1 LGKPVRLESL
11 TYTQVRPEVVQIKL
25 QPFTTTAHEL
35 MVKIRILIVDDSV
48 VVRRMVVDMLSDDPA
63 LEVAGTAPNGRIAL
77 AKLPQ
82 VNPDLVL
89 LDVEMPE
96 MNGLE
101 TLAALRKTYPRLPVI
116 MFSRYTKRGTF
127 VTLEALTLG
136 ASDYVTMPDSTAGA
150 GQSLPVWRAQ
160 LIAKIKQ
167 LCAANKV
174 VSHPSGVAA
183 PAAQVCAPS
192 VPGSPRAAQ
201 VAVVAIGA
209 STGGPNALAMLLA
222 ALPADCPFPLVIVQH
237 MPAAFTGLLA
247 ERLAALAAIEV
258 REGILGK
265 VLYPGQAWI
274 APGDYHME
282 VTRDGQQTARLRLHQ
297 GPPENSCRPS
307 VDVLFRSVAEAYGA
321 GTLAVVLTGMGQDG
335 LRGCEAIREAGG
347 QVLVQDEATS
357 VVWGMPGF
365 VARADLADQ
374 VLPLEKLGPEIVR
387 RVRKGRTLLSA
398 G

>member
-1 LGKPVRLESL
+1 MP
-11 TYTQVRPEVVQIKL
+11 
-25 QPFTTTAHEL
+25 
-35 MVKIRILIVDDSV
+35 KIRILIVDDSV
-48 VVRRMVVDMLSDDPA
+48 VVRRMVVDLLSKDPA

-101 TLAALRKTYPRLPVI
+101 TLTALRKTYPNLPVI
-116 MFSRYTKRGTF
+116 MFSRFTKRGAA

-136 ASDYVTMPDSTAGA
+136 ASDYVTMPGSATGA
-150 GQSLPVWRAQ
+150 GQTVPEFREQ

-167 LCAANKV
+167 LGAAKKG
-174 VSHPSGVAA
+174 VSTASGAAA
-183 PAAQVCAPS
+183 PG
-192 VPGSPRAAQ
+192 VPPACSPPVLNSHRSQQ

-209 STGGPNALAMLLA
+209 STGGPNALAMLIA
-222 ALPADCPFPLVIVQH
+222 ALPADCPVPIVIVQH

-247 ERLAALAAIEV
+247 ERLATVAAIEV
-258 REGILGK
+258 SEGVLGK
-265 VLYPGQAWI
+265 ALYPGRAWI

-282 VTRDGQQTARLRLHQ
+282 VTRDAQQAARLRLHQ

-307 VDVLFRSVAEAYGA
+307 VDVLFRSAAEVYGA

-365 VARADLADQ
+365 VVRADLADQ
-374 VLPLEKLGPEIVR
+374 VLPLEKLGAEIVR
-387 RVRKGRTLLSA
+387 RIRKGRSLLSA